1 MALKWFLRRVIG
13 NLGKK
18 LIRFLES
25 GSINLSGDRDVEW
38 SFVTANISPASGQ
51 ALDFGCG
58 ESYLGLIAA
67 QAGYKVISLDLQPIK
82 WPYCHP
88 NLQFQQEDILDV
100 DFPEGSFDL
109 IINCSSIEHI
119 GLAGR
124 YGQRENYLDGD
135 LEVMTKMRRLLK
147 TTGRMLLTIP
157 IGKDAVFPQLHRV
170 YGKER
175 IQKLLKDYTVE
186 KKEFWIKNNKNKWVL
201 SEESVALEKVPRE
214 DFYCLGCF
222 ILRPKSK

>member
-1 MALKWFLRRVIG
+1 MP
-13 NLGKK
+13 LGKGTF
-18 LIRFLES
+18 LI
-25 GSINLSGDRDVEW
+25 GSPEVERGLYSRSVLLLCEHNVTG
-38 SFVTANISPASGQ
+38 SF
-51 ALDFGCG
+51 
-58 ESYLGLIAA
+58 GLIIN
-67 QAGYKVISLDLQPIK
+67 KL
-82 WPYCHP
+82 
-88 NLQFQQEDILDV
+88 LDV